1 MITQVKDGKAIDT
14 DWAGDLSNGA
24 VALTELG
31 TAVAAGTAEKLA
43 DVKAKVIAGEIEV
56 FDTANFTVHGA
67 KLVTYTADVDT
78 DAAYTPD
85 TEVIANG
92 IFQESKFRSG
102 PYFDLRIDGITLLDE
117 AYG

>member
-1 MITQVKDGKAIDT
+1 MITQVKNGQAIDV
-14 DWAGDLSNGA
+14 DWAGDLENGA

-31 TAVAAGTAEKLA
+31 TAVAPGTAEKLA
-43 DVKAKVIAGEIEV
+43 EVKAKLIAGEINV

-67 KLVTYTADVDT
+67 KLTTYMADVDT
-78 DAAYTPD
+78 DANYAGD

-102 PYFDLRIDGITLLDE
+102 PYLKVWPHQATQP
-117 AYG
+117 